1 MRSLLL
7 FLVVSLLLPAWGKP
21 TINPAPVRLTLTT
34 DTPVVFGEAVALKRT
49 STATPWYT
57 ITPAKLTLT
66 FTNTSGNPI
75 KLNAYEMR
83 LDRLRMTVSGTE
95 AGSVVMQR
103 LLLERTAVVPTA
115 TDYPTLQP
123 GASWVY
129 PESLAFPGNVGDQR
143 VILQRP
149 GSYTVTM
156 TYANLPGPREESDKL
171 AEGSFRGAAGSNA
184 LPIRLVDAGERN
196 HGLQLAVDVLP
207 NPAPES
213 TEIALTGYVRNV
225 SDAPITLRAW
235 NLLPDSLALTGYDG
249 KVISSTKQSLR
260 SRVPTPEERYATLQP
275 GEIRAFPLAGRYLPA
290 EEGDAPSGTFTV
302 TDSSGFTRAW
312 PVQGG
317 SVSAT
322 ATLNQPDGDNA
333 ADAPGPL
340 WTGTLAAPR
349 QVVRFNLTHFRQRVL
364 QQHLA
369 QFALVIR
376 YLGDQEKPFYQV
388 RLQTAPVDDSGA
400 FTRMVQLTDTEVVPL
415 ITMLAK
421 LGYLREAVAREAEAK
436 GAVPLPGYYLTIT
449 ADPKSGT
456 VWTAYL
462 GWDLAMVGKLEMLQ
476 KLFPLPGQQ
485 AMTLLLDRLSG
496 YRTQWEG
503 EAALQ
508 KHLTLNLP
516 AGTLGAAIDT
526 VQHALNTPALTMKVD
541 DATRAL
547 PLPAMIFADI
557 PAAGIFQGVAQSAD
571 ISCTIRDNE
580 VKLMQW
586 VR

>member
-1 MRSLLL
+1 M
-7 FLVVSLLLPAWGKP
+7 LLPAWGKP
-21 TINPAPVRLTLTT
+21 TIDPAPVRLTLTT
-34 DTPVVFGEAVALKRT
+34 DTPVVFGEAVGLNRA
-49 STATPWYT
+49 STTTPRYT

-83 LDRLRMTVSGTE
+83 LDRLRMTVIGSE
-95 AGSVVMQR
+95 AGSVFMQR
-103 LLLERTAVVPTA
+103 MDFERRHVPPTA
-115 TDYPTLQP
+115 ADFPVLQP

-149 GSYTVTM
+149 GSYTVSM
-156 TYANLPGPREESDKL
+156 TYANLPGPRKESDKL
-171 AEGSFRGAAGSNA
+171 AEGSFRGAVGSNA
-184 LPIRLVDAGERN
+184 MPIRLVDAGERN

-235 NLLPDSLALTGYDG
+235 NLLPDSLALSGYDW
-249 KVISSTKQSLR
+249 KVISATNQSLR

-275 GEIRAFPLAGRYLPA
+275 GEIRAFPLAGRYLSA
-290 EEGDAPSGTFTV
+290 EEGDTPSGTFTV
-302 TDSSGFTRAW
+302 TDSSGLTRAW
-312 PVQGG
+312 PVHGG
-317 SVSAT
+317 SVYAT
-322 ATLNQPDGDNA
+322 ATLNQPDGGDA

-340 WTGTLAAPR
+340 WIGTLAAPR
-349 QVVRFNLTHFRQRVL
+349 QVVRFNQTHFRQRVL
-364 QQHLA
+364 RQHLA
-369 QFALVIR
+369 QFALAIR
-376 YLGDQEKPFYQV
+376 YLGEQEKPFYQV
-388 RLQTAPVDDSGA
+388 RLQTAPVEDSGA
-400 FTRMVQLTDTEVVPL
+400 FTRMAQLTDTEAVQL

-421 LGYLREAVAREAEAK
+421 LGYLREAVTQEAEAK
-436 GAVPLPGYYLTIT
+436 GAVPLMGYYLTLT
-449 ADPKSGT
+449 ADPKSGA

-462 GWDLAMVGKLEMLQ
+462 GWDLAMVRKLEMLQ
-476 KLFPLPGQQ
+476 KLFPIPGQQ

-503 EAALQ
+503 EATLQ
-508 KHLTLNLP
+508 QHLTLNLP

-526 VQHALNTPALTMKVD
+526 VQHALNTPALIMKVD

-547 PLPAMIFADI
+547 PLPAMIFADVS
-557 PAAGIFQGVAQSAD
+557 AADILHGVAQSAD
-571 ISCTIRDNE
+571 ISCTIHHNE